1 MKKDY
6 NLICMYYAD
15 DNQVF
20 VSFKPNHPS
29 MYNDAVDTLRQCVE
43 HIFSWDS
50 NTGVLKSNPE
60 EAEVVHFTSRFP
72 KQPSFGESITFAGTS
87 IDIKKKARNLGI
99 FIDNSL
105 SFSAHINQVC
115 KKAGYYKTH

>member
-1 MKKDY
+1 MF
-6 NLICMYYAD
+6 YAD

-29 MYNDAVDTLRQCVE
+29 MYNDAVDTLWQCVE
-43 HIFSWDS
+43 HIFSWNS

-60 EAEVVHFTSRFP
+60 EAEALRFTSRFP
-72 KQPSFGESITFAGTS
+72 KQPSFGESISFERTS

-99 FIDNSL
+99 FMDNNFTSIKFVKKPATIRRIEIFKCEILSL
-105 SFSAHINQVC
+105 I
-115 KKAGYYKTH
+115 